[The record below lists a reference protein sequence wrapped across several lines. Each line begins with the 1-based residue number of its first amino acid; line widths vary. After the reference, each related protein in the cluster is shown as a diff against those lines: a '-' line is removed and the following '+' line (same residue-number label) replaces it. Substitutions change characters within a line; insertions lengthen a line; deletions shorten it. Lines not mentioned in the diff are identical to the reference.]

1 MPIKPENRHRYPP
14 DWRAIRL
21 AILDRAENRC
31 EQCGVP
37 NHAWRNNATG
47 QWTHD
52 AGLAEAWRLDG
63 DRTAR
68 IVLTIAHL
76 DHTPEHTD
84 PANLRALCQRC
95 HNRHD
100 APHRRETAYTTR
112 HHRKATGDLFDMPNA
127 QAQPR
132 ASHR

>member
-52 AGLAEAWRLDG
+52 AGLAEAWGLDG
-63 DRTAR
+63 DKIAR

-76 DHTPEHTD
+76 HDPD
-84 PANLRALCQRC
+84 PANCDRDNLAALCQRC
-95 HNRHD
+95 HNRLD
-100 APHRRETAYTTR
+100 APMRARNARQTRRAG
-112 HHRKATGDLFDMPNA
+112 KALGDLFDA
-127 QAQPR
+127 HLR
-132 ASHR
+132 SD

>member
-63 DRTAR
+63 DRVAR
-68 IVLTIAHL
+68 IVLTVAHL
-76 DHTPEHTD
+76 DHAPEHND
-84 PANLRALCQRC
+84 PTNLRALCQRC
-95 HNRHD
+95 HLAHD
-100 APHRRETAYTTR
+100 REQHRTTAYHTR
-112 HHRKATGDLFDMPNA
+112 RTGKALGDLFDHA
-127 QAQPR
+127 
-132 ASHR
+132 

>member
-37 NHAWRNNATG
+37 NGVWRNPRTDA
-47 QWTHD
+47 WTED
-52 AGLAEAWRLDG
+52 AGLAETWILDG
-63 DRTAR
+63 DHVAR
-68 IVLTIAHL
+68 IVLTVAHL
-76 DHTPEHTD
+76 DHAPEHND

-95 HNRHD
+95 HLAYD
-100 APHRRETAYTTR
+100 ADHHARTAYATR
-112 HHRKATGDLFDMPNA
+112 RAGNAAGDLFDA
-127 QAQPR
+127 
-132 ASHR
+132 H